1 MQCGPFAKASPND
14 SFILSL
20 AFMISTAVPFLA
32 LSTDVAVRYRIEDQE
47 RQHALE
53 TEVLWQGSD
62 QVAFGGSFDD
72 LLRGCLERICRVT
85 GWPVGHIYLP
95 DDVNDDH
102 RLLANHVW
110 HFERIELA
118 ALAHETAGN
127 GLAIGEGIKWLPKT
141 SASANEPRMPILL
154 KPKKQIL
161 RKHGLRAAFGF
172 PLYAEGKLQ
181 AILEFISTTSQ
192 PPDKH
197 LLYVVQ
203 SIGEQLGRV
212 LERQRSQKRQ
222 CQAMAISDALSL
234 ATIRSEALQATLN
247 ALTSAIYLTD
257 RHGQIVYMN
266 RAAERQVGTG
276 NAIRVKNNHLV
287 HIDHTAQLALARAID
302 GAIGDD
308 VNLPINGRTIA
319 LPGGDNA
326 GLIATIFPLGRG
338 ESQSSCGVSRMAA
351 IFVQEPMAMPF
362 SGGEAFAELYGLTR
376 SELRVLLAMAPGLS
390 VREAADTLGIGET
403 TAKTHLQHIY
413 SKTNTSK
420 RVELMQLFMSSTPP
434 VKAA

>member
-1 MQCGPFAKASPND
+1 M
-14 SFILSL
+14 
-20 AFMISTAVPFLA
+20 TA
-32 LSTDVAVRYRIEDQE
+32 
-47 RQHALE
+47 H
-53 TEVLWQGSD
+53 
-62 QVAFGGSFDD
+62 
-72 LLRGCLERICRVT
+72 
-85 GWPVGHIYLP
+85 
-95 DDVNDDH
+95 
-102 RLLANHVW
+102 HVW
-110 HFERIELA
+110 HFEREELA

-127 GLAIGEGIKWLPKT
+127 GLAIGEGIELLPKT
-141 SASANEPRMPILL
+141 SESANEPRMPIIL

-161 RKHGLRAAFGF
+161 RKHGLCAAFGF

-181 AILEFISTTSQ
+181 AILEFFSTTNQ
-192 PPDKH
+192 PPDKY

-212 LERQRSQKRQ
+212 LERQRSQKLQ
-222 CQAMAISDALSL
+222 CQAMAIADALSL
-234 ATIRSEALQATLN
+234 ATIRSEALQETLN

-257 RHGQIVYMN
+257 RHGRIVYMN
-266 RAAERQVGTG
+266 RAAERQAAGG

-308 VNLPINGRTIA
+308 VNLPINGLTIA

-390 VREAADTLGIGET
+390 IREAADTLGIGET

-434 VKAA
+434 VKSA